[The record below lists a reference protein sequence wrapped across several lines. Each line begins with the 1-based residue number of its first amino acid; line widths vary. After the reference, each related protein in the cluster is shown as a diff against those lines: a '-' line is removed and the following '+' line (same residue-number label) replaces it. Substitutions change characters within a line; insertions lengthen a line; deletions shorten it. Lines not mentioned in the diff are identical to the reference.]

1 MSETMFRKPST
12 PRAFDFFDGLR
23 ARKRA
28 KEHLQFQS
36 TILENV
42 SESVIVTDLQGHVIY
57 WNKGATALFGYSAQ
71 EMLGNTL
78 AILYPETETHQFQP
92 DLEQIRGGTDYSGEW
107 KGQRKDGTVVWIDA
121 KTTVLRNT
129 KGQAIGFIGV
139 AKDITQRKQAEQTS
153 LLLASI
159 VESSDDAIIGKTRE
173 GIITSWNRG
182 AERMYGYSAAE
193 AVGQP
198 ITLLFPPDRHDEFA
212 TIMERITRG
221 EQIDHF
227 ETTRVSKD
235 GTILLVSVTV
245 SPIHD
250 SEGQIIGASAIAR
263 DIRVQK
269 RLEAEVREA
278 KQQLEVIFKN
288 IADGITVQDKRG
300 TVIYVNDAGA
310 KLSGFASAQDML
322 AFDVKTLRTHIGER
336 FALTDELGQPLSFT
350 DLPALKVL
358 QGQSYAETLVH
369 YRDTHTGRSWWSVL
383 KASPIVDEHGQ
394 VQLAVNIF
402 SDVTARMELEQR
414 KDEFMSMASHELK
427 TPLTSLQGYT
437 QLLKMRLD
445 KQGVPELVEWLT
457 KMEKQITRLTHLI
470 TDFMDVSKIQAGQ
483 LAYVKEPI
491 DIDALLN
498 DIADTMQHISAT
510 HTITIHGAAH
520 TPIVGD
526 SDRLGQV
533 FTNLLSNA
541 VKYSPQATNVDISI
555 VATLDTV
562 TVSIRDYGIG
572 IPPEQQQKIFERFY
586 RVSDVHDKTFPG
598 LGMGLYICSEIVK
611 RHGGRLWVES
621 ARGEGSTFFVAL
633 PITG

>member
-1 MSETMFRKPST
+1 MT
-12 PRAFDFFDGLR
+12 
-23 ARKRA
+23 
-28 KEHLQFQS
+28 
-36 TILENV
+36 
-42 SESVIVTDLQGHVIY
+42 HV
-57 WNKGATALFGYSAQ
+57 
-71 EMLGNTL
+71 
-78 AILYPETETHQFQP
+78 
-92 DLEQIRGGTDYSGEW
+92 
-107 KGQRKDGTVVWIDA
+107 
-121 KTTVLRNT
+121 
-129 KGQAIGFIGV
+129 
-139 AKDITQRKQAEQTS
+139 
-153 LLLASI
+153 
-159 VESSDDAIIGKTRE
+159 
-173 GIITSWNRG
+173 
-182 AERMYGYSAAE
+182 
-193 AVGQP
+193 
-198 ITLLFPPDRHDEFA
+198 
-212 TIMERITRG
+212 
-221 EQIDHF
+221 
-227 ETTRVSKD
+227 
-235 GTILLVSVTV
+235 LVSVTV

-263 DIRVQK
+263 DISGQK

-336 FALTDELGQPLSFT
+336 FALTDEFGQPLSFT

-369 YRDTHTGRSWWSVL
+369 YRDTYTGRSWWSVL

-445 KQGVPELVEWLT
+445 KQGVPELVEWLN

-470 TDFMDVSKIQAGQ
+470 TDLLDVSKIQAGQ
-483 LAYVKEPI
+483 LAYDKEPI

-520 TPIVGD
+520 TSIVGD

-533 FTNLLSNA
+533 FTNLISNA

-621 ARGEGSTFFVAL
+621 AKGEGSTFFVAL